1 MKLPKH
7 PLTLRAIAVALC
19 GAALAACGGGSVP
32 QELEAAKT
40 SAMTMD
46 GTRPL
51 TASSAQIQ
59 TPVVT
64 TAASASAALPVDPNA
79 ITNLRF
85 ENTNAQL
92 TQSNIPVTFGQ
103 VFAPGH
109 LPAGMQL
116 TGRLDNGV
124 AVPLQLDVKAK
135 HPDGSVRHAII
146 SAVLPALGPGEVR
159 TMTLGQSASGAA
171 GATVT
176 SMDLLANRFSGSMR
190 VTIDGVLYKVHPDDL
205 IKLGKATAWL
215 SGPIVNEWHVSAPLT
230 TSTGIAHPH
239 LSARF
244 AVRWYNTVKKA
255 RVDVTVEN
263 NWAYEPAPQNFT
275 YDAEVMLSGQIVYSK
290 PALTHLHHA
299 RWRKVFWWNGAAPEL
314 NVKHNTAYLI
324 GTRALPNYD
333 QTLTI
338 PETVLNEFKAK
349 WTGAITEPMSVGM
362 AVPYMPQTGGRGDIG
377 LLPRWSAAYL
387 LSMDRR
393 ARDVTLGTADLAG
406 SWSSHYRDK
415 NTGQPVSLIDYP
427 YMTIAGRATDTK
439 NPVTKQLEAFP
450 PCATST
456 ACATP
461 NVHDVSHQPEFA
473 YLPYLVTG
481 DHYYLE
487 ELQFW
492 AMFNVFRDNPGYRG
506 NIQGLLKPE
515 QVRAQAWGLRTLAR
529 AAYITPDADRL
540 KNHFDAILTSNLDW
554 YNETYSNNAQAN
566 KLGVI
571 VNGYALVYSN
581 GTGLAPW
588 QDDFFTSA
596 VGHTLELGFTKA
608 APLMSYKAKFPI
620 ERMIGA
626 GACYI
631 DGAMYSMIVRDSATS
646 PLYEDIGQAFRA
658 SDKLGLLSLPCGGIE
673 MAALLKLKVG
683 EMTGYSTSVTGYPSN
698 MQPALAYS
706 ADFGGTRGASAWS
719 VFMARSVKP
728 DYRTSPQFAIVPR

>member
-1 MKLPKH
+1 MKLPRQS
-7 PLTLRAIAVALC
+7 LTLRAIAIALC

-32 QELEAAKT
+32 QELELAKT
-40 SAMTMD
+40 SAMD
-46 GTRPL
+46 GTRLL
-51 TASSAQIQ
+51 TTSSAQTA
-59 TPVVT
+59 TPVATTVT
-64 TAASASAALPVDPNA
+64 TSSAALPVDPDA

-85 ENTNAQL
+85 ENTNAQVA
-92 TQSNIPVTFGQ
+92 QSNIPVTFGQ

-116 TGRLDNGV
+116 TGHLDNGV
-124 AVPLQLDVKAK
+124 TVPLQLDVKAK

-146 SAVLPALGPGEVR
+146 SAVLPALGPGEGR
-159 TMTLGQSASGAA
+159 TIPLGQSASGAA
-171 GATVT
+171 GTTVT
-176 SMDLLANRFSGSMR
+176 SMDLLANPLSGSMR
-190 VTIDGVLYKVHPDDL
+190 GTLDGVLYKVHPDYL
-205 IKLGKATAWL
+205 IKLGKATTWL

-275 YDAEVMLSGQIVYSK
+275 YDAQVMLSGQIVYSK

-299 RWRKVFWWNGAAPEL
+299 RWRKLFWWNGAAPEV

-324 GTRALPNYD
+324 GTRALPNFD

-338 PETVLNEFKAK
+338 PESVLNEFKTK

-362 AVPYMPQTGGRGDIG
+362 AAPYMPQTGGRGDIG
-377 LLPRWSAAYL
+377 LLPRWAAAYL
-387 LSMDRR
+387 LSMDQR

-427 YMTIAGRATDTK
+427 YMTIVGRSTDTK
-439 NPVTKQLEAFP
+439 NPVTKQFEAFP

-456 ACATP
+456 ACATT

-492 AMFNVFRDNPGYRG
+492 AMFNVFRDNPSYRE
-506 NIQGLLKPE
+506 NIRGLLKPE
-515 QVRAQAWGLRTLAR
+515 QVRGQAWGLRTLAQ

-540 KNHFDAILTSNLDW
+540 KAHFDAILANNLDW
-554 YNETYSNNAQAN
+554 YNENYSNNAQAN
-566 KLGVI
+566 KLGAI
-571 VNGYALVYSN
+571 VNGYALGYSN
-581 GTGLAPW
+581 GRGLAPW
-588 QDDFFTSA
+588 MDDFFTSA

-608 APLMSYKAKFPI
+608 APLMSYKATFPI

-631 DGAMYSMIVRDSATS
+631 EGAMYSMIVRDSTTS
-646 PLYEDIGQAFRA
+646 PFYDNIGQAFQA
-658 SDKLGLLSLPCGGIE
+658 SLSPTFLALPCGGVE
-673 MAALLKLKVG
+673 MAAALKLKVG
-683 EMTGYSTSVTGYPSN
+683 EMTGYSAVTTGYPSN

-706 ADFGGTRGASAWS
+706 ADFGGPRGASAWS
-719 VFMARSVKP
+719 TFMARSVKP
-728 DYRTSPQFAIVPR
+728 DYRTAPQFAIVPR